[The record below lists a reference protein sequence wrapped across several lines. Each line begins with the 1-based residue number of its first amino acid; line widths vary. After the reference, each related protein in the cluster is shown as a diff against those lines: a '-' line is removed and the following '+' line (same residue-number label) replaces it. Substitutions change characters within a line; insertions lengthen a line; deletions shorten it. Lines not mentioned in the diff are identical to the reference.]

1 MDWER
6 STQSTVSSVSK
17 MADGDSSTE
26 WELFFNS
33 LLRILDD
40 CESLPPTSLER
51 EMLGMRLEQAVYAL
65 QQVVSLA
72 VDQSDSE
79 SEAFSWDACW
89 DDIPVS
95 SQTLSTLSVSSSG
108 DSRVYSGTFKRT

>member
-6 STQSTVSSVSK
+6 IRSVYK
-17 MADGDSSTE
+17 MADSSTE

-65 QQVVSLA
+65 QQVVDLLSAILNA
-72 VDQSDSE
+72 PC
-79 SEAFSWDACW
+79 AFSHHALQLRSKGSWDLLTENFYC
-89 DDIPVS
+89 
-95 SQTLSTLSVSSSG
+95 
-108 DSRVYSGTFKRT
+108 